1 MANGIVEALFPYSY
15 EARDERIVSFSAGDR
30 FTLLDKTNDDWWQV
44 QKESEKPIYVP
55 ASYMK
60 ELIIPIYENM
70 TSISNHP
77 HNGEDRLRE
86 QNGRSYESLDKE
98 TDVESTVLDRNCNS
112 DSDHNNYQGN
122 GHVVEVFEDSNTVS
136 RSSSGVKSNSLDVK
150 SLANSL
156 ESTGI
161 RPGGSF
167 SLHKPDRPK
176 SLSLPTGWRTM
187 TDDISGRPYYFNSK
201 TGERSWK
208 PPRNSYSKASP
219 SSPEWLTPP
228 LGWKIAQ
235 SSSSDEIVF
244 VNDYTDE
251 EWVPSVDYEGRVYY
265 YPVNGG
271 KSVWELP
278 EAEPATR
285 QSFEALDVTYRR
297 RSPNLSLRTSKCQSL
312 LPSSQ
317 RNSQTN
323 PSAPLSVAAFQ
334 SRSPP
339 PTFHHE
345 RTLSVES
352 RGSESGSDDWP
363 MPPTP
368 TSTDSVKYY
377 QEVIKQG
384 VLKVGS
390 LKKNKKIY
398 WTPTFVTL
406 LSSNLVFYKDQK
418 AAQKYGL
425 QQGKPERTCTLQ
437 GASLEWL
444 PSPSNKK
451 KPVYQF
457 QIKAL
462 TGVFILQHDNQIEAQ
477 YWFNEIA
484 AVINK
489 LNEEEPFPISG
500 TVQYRQG
507 SEADDSVEEPPTS
520 NLLPGPVLSRRSS
533 RRGHDDKKKEPKQQ
547 PKTTPATPEDSYAK
561 GNIRKVLKLL
571 LIKRPTIEELERKGI
586 IKESVFGCHIGHLCE
601 REKTSVPLFVN
612 DCIAAIEK
620 RGLSF
625 DGLYRVC
632 GNVSTV
638 QKLRIMV
645 DQEEKVV
652 LGEAPFDDVHALTGS
667 LKLYFRELPE
677 PLIPY
682 DFFSGFVTAIKQST
696 RKDKLT
702 AMRSLA
708 AQMPKVN
715 CETLKLLL
723 RHLRKLMEHSE
734 TNRMTAQ
741 NLAIV
746 WGPNLMWP
754 RYDSGDIAI
763 NMVHQN
769 QIIEFLLLEYDHVF
783 K

>member
-122 GHVVEVFEDSNTVS
+122 GHVVE
-136 RSSSGVKSNSLDVK
+136 
-150 SLANSL
+150 
-156 ESTGI
+156 TGI

-278 EAEPATR
+278 E
-285 QSFEALDVTYRR
+285 
-297 RSPNLSLRTSKCQSL
+297 
-312 LPSSQ
+312 
-317 RNSQTN
+317 
-323 PSAPLSVAAFQ
+323 
-334 SRSPP
+334 
-339 PTFHHE
+339 FHHE

>member
-136 RSSSGVKSNSLDVK
+136 RSSSGVKSSSLDVK

-187 TDDISGRPYYFNSK
+187 TDDMSGRPYYFNSK

-208 PPRNSYSKASP
+208 PPRNSYSKAPP
-219 SSPEWLTPP
+219 SSPEARQECKLITWLTPP
-228 LGWKIAQ
+228 LGWRISQ

-251 EWVPSVDYEGRVYY
+251 E
-265 YPVNGG
+265 
-271 KSVWELP
+271 
-278 EAEPATR
+278 
-285 QSFEALDVTYRR
+285 
-297 RSPNLSLRTSKCQSL
+297 
-312 LPSSQ
+312 
-317 RNSQTN
+317 
-323 PSAPLSVAAFQ
+323 
-334 SRSPP
+334 
-339 PTFHHE
+339 FHHE
-345 RTLSVES
+345 RSLSVES

-368 TSTDSVKYY
+368 TPTSTDRKYIDAYVCYVIVFKFSVL
-377 QEVIKQG
+377 QG
-384 VLKVGS
+384 PKGS
-390 LKKNKKIY
+390 
-398 WTPTFVTL
+398 
-406 LSSNLVFYKDQK
+406 S
-418 AAQKYGL
+418 
-425 QQGKPERTCTLQ
+425 GKPERTCTLQ
-437 GASLEWL
+437 GASLEWV

-457 QIKAL
+457 KIKAL

-489 LNEEEPFPISG
+489 LVS
-500 TVQYRQG
+500 
-507 SEADDSVEEPPTS
+507 SV
-520 NLLPGPVLSRRSS
+520 
-533 RRGHDDKKKEPKQQ
+533 
-547 PKTTPATPEDSYAK
+547 
-561 GNIRKVLKLL
+561 
-571 LIKRPTIEELERKGI
+571 
-586 IKESVFGCHIGHLCE
+586 CHQL
-601 REKTSVPLFVN
+601 
-612 DCIAAIEK
+612 
-620 RGLSF
+620 
-625 DGLYRVC
+625 
-632 GNVSTV
+632 VS
-638 QKLRIMV
+638 
-645 DQEEKVV
+645 
-652 LGEAPFDDVHALTGS
+652 
-667 LKLYFRELPE
+667 
-677 PLIPY
+677 
-682 DFFSGFVTAIKQST
+682 
-696 RKDKLT
+696 
-702 AMRSLA
+702 
-708 AQMPKVN
+708 
-715 CETLKLLL
+715 
-723 RHLRKLMEHSE
+723 
-734 TNRMTAQ
+734 
-741 NLAIV
+741 
-746 WGPNLMWP
+746 
-754 RYDSGDIAI
+754 
-763 NMVHQN
+763 
-769 QIIEFLLLEYDHVF
+769 
-783 K
+783 

>member
-208 PPRNSYSKASP
+208 PPRNSYSKAPP

-278 EAEPATR
+278 E
-285 QSFEALDVTYRR
+285 S
-297 RSPNLSLRTSKCQSL
+297 
-312 LPSSQ
+312 
-317 RNSQTN
+317 
-323 PSAPLSVAAFQ
+323 
-334 SRSPP
+334 
-339 PTFHHE
+339 HHE

-352 RGSESGSDDWP
+352 RGSESSDDWP

-507 SEADDSVEEPPTS
+507 SEADDNVEEPPTP

-533 RRGHDDKKKEPKQQ
+533 RRGPDDKKKEPKQQ
-547 PKTTPATPEDSYAK
+547 RPTTVTPEDSYAK

>member
-278 EAEPATR
+278 E
-285 QSFEALDVTYRR
+285 
-297 RSPNLSLRTSKCQSL
+297 
-312 LPSSQ
+312 
-317 RNSQTN
+317 
-323 PSAPLSVAAFQ
+323 
-334 SRSPP
+334 
-339 PTFHHE
+339 FHHE

>member
-1 MANGIVEALFPYSY
+1 
-15 EARDERIVSFSAGDR
+15 
-30 FTLLDKTNDDWWQV
+30 
-44 QKESEKPIYVP
+44 
-55 ASYMK
+55 
-60 ELIIPIYENM
+60 
-70 TSISNHP
+70 
-77 HNGEDRLRE
+77 
-86 QNGRSYESLDKE
+86 
-98 TDVESTVLDRNCNS
+98 
-112 DSDHNNYQGN
+112 
-122 GHVVEVFEDSNTVS
+122 
-136 RSSSGVKSNSLDVK
+136 
-150 SLANSL
+150 
-156 ESTGI
+156 
-161 RPGGSF
+161 
-167 SLHKPDRPK
+167 
-176 SLSLPTGWRTM
+176 
-187 TDDISGRPYYFNSK
+187 
-201 TGERSWK
+201 
-208 PPRNSYSKASP
+208 
-219 SSPEWLTPP
+219 
-228 LGWKIAQ
+228 
-235 SSSSDEIVF
+235 
-244 VNDYTDE
+244 
-251 EWVPSVDYEGRVYY
+251 
-265 YPVNGG
+265 
-271 KSVWELP
+271 
-278 EAEPATR
+278 
-285 QSFEALDVTYRR
+285 
-297 RSPNLSLRTSKCQSL
+297 
-312 LPSSQ
+312 
-317 RNSQTN
+317 
-323 PSAPLSVAAFQ
+323 
-334 SRSPP
+334 
-339 PTFHHE
+339 
-345 RTLSVES
+345 
-352 RGSESGSDDWP
+352 

-384 VLKVGS
+384 VLKMGS

-437 GASLEWL
+437 GASLEWV

-451 KPVYQF
+451 KPLYQF

-500 TVQYRQG
+500 TVQYQPRQG
-507 SEADDSVEEPPTS
+507 SEADDNVEEPPTP
-520 NLLPGPVLSRRSS
+520 NLLPGPVLSRGSS
-533 RRGHDDKKKEPKQQ
+533 RRDKQ
-547 PKTTPATPEDSYAK
+547 PQRTTPATPEDSYAK

-652 LGEAPFDDVHALTGS
+652 LGESPFDDVHALTGS

-754 RYDSGDIAI
+754 RHDSGDIAI

>member
-15 EARDERIVSFSAGDR
+15 EACDERIVSFSAGDR

-112 DSDHNNYQGN
+112 DSDRNNYQGN

-208 PPRNSYSKASP
+208 PPRNSYSKAPP

-228 LGWKIAQ
+228 LGWRIAQ

-244 VNDYTDE
+244 VNDYTEE

-278 EAEPATR
+278 E
-285 QSFEALDVTYRR
+285 S
-297 RSPNLSLRTSKCQSL
+297 
-312 LPSSQ
+312 
-317 RNSQTN
+317 
-323 PSAPLSVAAFQ
+323 
-334 SRSPP
+334 
-339 PTFHHE
+339 HHE

-352 RGSESGSDDWP
+352 RGSESSDDWP

-384 VLKVGS
+384 VLKMGS

-437 GASLEWL
+437 GASLEWV

-451 KPVYQF
+451 KPLYQF

-500 TVQYRQG
+500 TVQYQPRQG
-507 SEADDSVEEPPTS
+507 SEADDNVEEPPTP
-520 NLLPGPVLSRRSS
+520 NLLPGPVLSRGSS
-533 RRGHDDKKKEPKQQ
+533 RRDKQ
-547 PKTTPATPEDSYAK
+547 PQRTTPATPEDSYTK

-652 LGEAPFDDVHALTGS
+652 LGESPFDDVHALTGS

-754 RYDSGDIAI
+754 RHDSGDIAI

>member
-112 DSDHNNYQGN
+112 DSDRNNYQGN

-208 PPRNSYSKASP
+208 PPRNSYSKAPP

-228 LGWKIAQ
+228 LGWRIAQ

-244 VNDYTDE
+244 VNDYTEE

-278 EAEPATR
+278 E
-285 QSFEALDVTYRR
+285 S
-297 RSPNLSLRTSKCQSL
+297 
-312 LPSSQ
+312 
-317 RNSQTN
+317 
-323 PSAPLSVAAFQ
+323 
-334 SRSPP
+334 
-339 PTFHHE
+339 HHE

-352 RGSESGSDDWP
+352 RGSESSDDWP

-384 VLKVGS
+384 VLKMGS

-437 GASLEWL
+437 GASLEWV

-451 KPVYQF
+451 KPLYQF

-500 TVQYRQG
+500 TVQYQPRQG
-507 SEADDSVEEPPTS
+507 SEADDNVEEPPTP
-520 NLLPGPVLSRRSS
+520 NLLPGPVLSRGSS
-533 RRGHDDKKKEPKQQ
+533 RRDKQ
-547 PKTTPATPEDSYAK
+547 PQRTTPATPEDSYTK

-601 REKTSVPLFVN
+601 REKTSVPFFVN

-652 LGEAPFDDVHALTGS
+652 LGESPFDDVHALTGS

-754 RYDSGDIAI
+754 RHDSGDIAI

>member
-112 DSDHNNYQGN
+112 DSDRNNYQGN

-208 PPRNSYSKASP
+208 PPRNSYSKAPP

-228 LGWKIAQ
+228 LGWRIAQ

-244 VNDYTDE
+244 VNDYTEE

-278 EAEPATR
+278 E
-285 QSFEALDVTYRR
+285 S
-297 RSPNLSLRTSKCQSL
+297 
-312 LPSSQ
+312 
-317 RNSQTN
+317 
-323 PSAPLSVAAFQ
+323 
-334 SRSPP
+334 
-339 PTFHHE
+339 HHE

-352 RGSESGSDDWP
+352 RGSESSDDWP

-384 VLKVGS
+384 VLKMGS

-437 GASLEWL
+437 GASLEWV

-451 KPVYQF
+451 KPLYQF

-500 TVQYRQG
+500 TVQYQPRQG
-507 SEADDSVEEPPTS
+507 SEADDNVEEPPTP
-520 NLLPGPVLSRRSS
+520 NLLPGPVLSRGSS
-533 RRGHDDKKKEPKQQ
+533 RRDKQ
-547 PKTTPATPEDSYAK
+547 PQRTTPATPEDSYTK

-652 LGEAPFDDVHALTGS
+652 LGESPFDDVHALTGS

-754 RYDSGDIAI
+754 RHDSGDIAI

>member
-208 PPRNSYSKASP
+208 PPRNSYSKAPP

-278 EAEPATR
+278 E
-285 QSFEALDVTYRR
+285 
-297 RSPNLSLRTSKCQSL
+297 
-312 LPSSQ
+312 
-317 RNSQTN
+317 
-323 PSAPLSVAAFQ
+323 
-334 SRSPP
+334 
-339 PTFHHE
+339 FHHE

-507 SEADDSVEEPPTS
+507 SEADDNVEEPPSS

-533 RRGHDDKKKEPKQQ
+533 RRGPDDKKKEPKQQ

-601 REKTSVPLFVN
+601 RERTSVPLFVN

>member
-278 EAEPATR
+278 E
-285 QSFEALDVTYRR
+285 
-297 RSPNLSLRTSKCQSL
+297 
-312 LPSSQ
+312 
-317 RNSQTN
+317 
-323 PSAPLSVAAFQ
+323 
-334 SRSPP
+334 
-339 PTFHHE
+339 FHHE

-520 NLLPGPVLSRRSS
+520 NLLP
-533 RRGHDDKKKEPKQQ
+533 GHDDKKKEPKQQ

>member
-208 PPRNSYSKASP
+208 PPRNSYSKAPP
-219 SSPEWLTPP
+219 SSPEAST
-228 LGWKIAQ
+228 A
-235 SSSSDEIVF
+235 SSSVSS
-244 VNDYTDE
+244 N
-251 EWVPSVDYEGRVYY
+251 
-265 YPVNGG
+265 
-271 KSVWELP
+271 
-278 EAEPATR
+278 AEPATR

-339 PTFHHE
+339 PMSHHE

-352 RGSESGSDDWP
+352 RGSESSDDWP

-418 AAQKYGL
+418 AAQF
-425 QQGKPERTCTLQ
+425 
-437 GASLEWL
+437 SLFFFFF
-444 PSPSNKK
+444 
-451 KPVYQF
+451 F

-507 SEADDSVEEPPTS
+507 SEADDNVEEPPTP
-520 NLLPGPVLSRRSS
+520 NLLPGP
-533 RRGHDDKKKEPKQQ
+533 DDKKKEPKQQ
-547 PKTTPATPEDSYAK
+547 RPTTVTPEDSYAK